1 MKLTFIIVKN
11 IIMNLGANEYEQYWL
26 KRKEINKLYKNK
38 RKNLEKEYENKR
50 KNLEKEYEKAI
61 AELDDKFGNSISI
74 WVQQKKKLIEHL
86 EQKEKEKRKELEGK
100 QKELEGKQKEL
111 EGKQKELE
119 GKKNELDEVISLKQ
133 IIGEENIK
141 TNEPIKMD
149 LENKEES
156 ENEAKEET
164 SEEKNEE
171 ERDADVSKSSCSD
184 ETNVD
189 NLNKKRKV

>member
-1 MKLTFIIVKN
+1 
-11 IIMNLGANEYEQYWL
+11 MNLGANEYEQYWL

-50 KNLEKEYEKAI
+50 KNLENEYEKAI
-61 AELDDKFGNSISI
+61 AELDNKFGNSISI

-86 EQKEKEKRKELEGK
+86 EQKEKEKR
-100 QKELEGKQKEL
+100 KELEGKQKEL

>member
-1 MKLTFIIVKN
+1 
-11 IIMNLGANEYEQYWL
+11 MNLGANEYEQYWL

-38 RKNLEKEYENKR
+38 RKNLEKEYE
-50 KNLEKEYEKAI
+50 KAI
-61 AELDDKFGNSISI
+61 AELDNKFGNSISI

-86 EQKEKEKRKELEGK
+86 EQKEKEKR
-100 QKELEGKQKEL
+100 KELEGKQKEL

>member
-1 MKLTFIIVKN
+1 
-11 IIMNLGANEYEQYWL
+11 MNLGANEYEQYWL

-38 RKNLEKEYENKR
+38 RKNLEKEYE
-50 KNLEKEYEKAI
+50 KAI
-61 AELDDKFGNSISI
+61 AELDVKFGNSISI

-86 EQKEKEKRKELEGK
+86 EQKEKEKRKELKGKQKELEGK